1 LNGKDRKLFE
11 TGKNKMIK
19 FYRGNCSFPIFAL
32 ANLTADYRAAN
43 LGLFLDSKSLNSNSD
58 EKAIV
63 TCLSLDDGLHVRQ
76 GTR

>member
-32 ANLTADYRAAN
+32 ANLMADYRAAN
-43 LGLFLDSKSLNSNSD
+43 LGLSFDSISLKLNS
-58 EKAIV
+58 KY
-63 TCLSLDDGLHVRQ
+63 
-76 GTR
+76 